1 MKVLDISVTEVQFQF
16 VEDKQLS
23 SKITLKNKAKLP
35 VYFKIKTTGQQY
47 FNVKPYRGLLEP
59 SKGVDID
66 ITIKPIS
73 YRDAEIVSDQK
84 FLVSGLEIE
93 NKTSDDKEY
102 DTMWKNA
109 EKLDPNPIESQR
121 LKVALYK
128 DENGIKKF
136 ITNSRT
142 DNTLKQSKMYQSVRS
157 NSKQDNNLVS
167 LDQDNQQRR
176 NFEEIGKKYIEV
188 EKKIREQEKER
199 NRLHQQLLKL
209 KQQKTQTLKGSNEKT
224 KIILM
229 ALLGF
234 IISYIILK

>member
-1 MKVLDISVTEVQFQF
+1 MKVLDINVTEVQFQF
-16 VEDKQLS
+16 VENQQLS
-23 SKITLKNKAKLP
+23 SKITLKNKAQLP

-47 FNVKPYRGLLEP
+47 FTVKPYRGLLEP

-73 YRDAEIVSDQK
+73 YHEAEIVSDQK
-84 FLVSGLEIE
+84 FLISGMEIE

-109 EKLDPNPIESQR
+109 EKADPSPVESQR
-121 LKVALYK
+121 LKVALYR

-176 NFEEIGKKYIEV
+176 NFEEVGKKYIEV
-188 EKKIREQEKER
+188 EKKIREKEKER

-209 KQQKTQTLKGSNEKT
+209 KLQKSSTSSGSSDKTQM
-224 KIILM
+224 IIM

>member
-16 VEDKQLS
+16 VENQQLS
-23 SKITLKNKAKLP
+23 SKITLKNKAQLP

-73 YRDAEIVSDQK
+73 YHDAEIVCEQK
-84 FLVSGLEIE
+84 FLVSGMEIE

-102 DTMWKNA
+102 DAMWKNA
-109 EKLDPNPIESQR
+109 EKADPSPVESQR
-121 LKVALYK
+121 LKVALYI

-142 DNTLKQSKMYQSVRS
+142 DNTLQSKMCQSVRS
-157 NSKQDNNLVS
+157 KSKQDNYLVS

-176 NFEEIGKKYIEV
+176 NFEEVGKKYIEV
-188 EKKIREQEKER
+188 EKKIREKEKER

-209 KQQKTQTLKGSNEKT
+209 KQQKNQTLNGSSDKT
-224 KIILM
+224 QIIIM